1 MESCIK
7 ILGKSVRVDRAL
19 TNEFPA
25 YSRTYFQQ
33 LIKDNNIRVNGAII
47 SKPSIEVKEGDLL
60 EVTFPPL
67 KQLGALPLPA
77 QELGA
82 SLVAEHEDFLI
93 VYKPAGL
100 LVHAPNHHRS
110 SVTLV
115 DWLIHSFK
123 ELTTVGTSD
132 RPGIVHRLDK
142 NTSGL
147 LVVPRTPQSHMAFAN
162 LFQARAIQK
171 TYLAVVEGHPPATG
185 TLDAAIGRDP
195 FLKHKMATIPYG
207 RPSLTH
213 YKVIE
218 YFPSS
223 ALVEAQLITGRTHQI
238 RVHFS
243 AAGYPVL
250 GDSVYGP
257 AHPLI
262 QRQALHA
269 HKISFTYKEQTYSFS
284 SELPDDMSTLIAAV
298 RNQDLLKTE

>member
-1 MESCIK
+1 MEHSLCLPK
-7 ILGKSVRVDRAL
+7 RLGV
-19 TNEFPA
+19 
-25 YSRTYFQQ
+25 
-33 LIKDNNIRVNGAII
+33 
-47 SKPSIEVKEGDLL
+47 
-60 EVTFPPL
+60 
-67 KQLGALPLPA
+67 
-77 QELGA
+77 
-82 SLVAEHEDFLI
+82 SLVAEHDDFLI

-100 LVHAPNHHRS
+100 LVHAPSHNNS

-115 DWLIHSFK
+115 DWLVHSFK

-142 NTSGL
+142 DTSGL
-147 LVVPRTPQSHMAFAN
+147 LIIPRTPQSLTAFAE

-171 TYLAVVEGHPPATG
+171 TYLAVVEGHPPLSG

-195 FLKHKMATIPYG
+195 FHKHKMAAIPYG

-218 YFPSS
+218 YFPQC

-243 AAGYPVL
+243 ASGYPLL
-250 GDSVYGP
+250 GDSVYGT

-269 HKISFTYKEQTYSFS
+269 YQISFTYKEQNYSFC
-284 SELPDDMSTLIAAV
+284 SELPDDMRALITA
-298 RNQDLLKTE
+298 LKEKND